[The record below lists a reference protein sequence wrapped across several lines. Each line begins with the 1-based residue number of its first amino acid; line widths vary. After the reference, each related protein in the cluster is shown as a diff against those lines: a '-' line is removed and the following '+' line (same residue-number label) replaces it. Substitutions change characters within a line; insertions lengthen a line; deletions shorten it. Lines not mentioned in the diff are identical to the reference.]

1 MAANKRPK
9 IHFETVEELLGAPV
23 MKDGTE
29 VIKIRDVYPF
39 KDHPFKVI
47 DNERMDEL
55 VDSIKA
61 NGVLSPVLVRPR
73 AEGGYEMISG
83 HRRLHASQKAG
94 LDSIPAIIK
103 DMSDDEAIIA
113 MVDSN
118 VQREEILPSERAW
131 SLKMKMDAMRRQ
143 GARLDLEDTYRTE
156 CDKPG
161 KKTAEIVGDSFGLKA
176 RQVQKY
182 PEVYKL
188 NFKEFDFQTSR
199 SPDIKLQEV
208 YETNPNNNYIN
219 NKYISDND
227 NSKSNLIVSVD
238 GRCDQMRYEDVIANN
253 IDLDILIARNPH
265 EKELLNGIYDLILET
280 VLCANETV
288 VIASNRYPTSFV
300 RGKFLKLKSD
310 HIEYV
315 MECFKGNTTKVK
327 NIKKYLLAALFNA
340 PTTISGYYTAE
351 VNHDLCQPVTR

>member
-1 MAANKRPK
+1 MSERVDFNYYY
-9 IHFETVEELLGAPV
+9 
-23 MKDGTE
+23 GTE
-29 VIKIRDVYPF
+29 AEQFTFYRIPKLLISDSYFSEISCEAKLLYGLMLDRMSLSSRNGWIDDKKRVYIYFSVDEIMEALHIGKNKALKTIAELDTESGIGLIERVKKGQGKTSIIYVKNFTRPF
-39 KDHPFKVI
+39 NKEK
-47 DNERMDEL
+47 E
-55 VDSIKA
+55 
-61 NGVLSPVLVRPR
+61 
-73 AEGGYEMISG
+73 
-83 HRRLHASQKAG
+83 
-94 LDSIPAIIK
+94 
-103 DMSDDEAIIA
+103 SD
-113 MVDSN
+113 
-118 VQREEILPSERAW
+118 
-131 SLKMKMDAMRRQ
+131 
-143 GARLDLEDTYRTE
+143 
-156 CDKPG
+156 
-161 KKTAEIVGDSFGLKA
+161 
-176 RQVQKY
+176 

-188 NFKEFDFQTSR
+188 NFKEFDFQASR

-253 IDLDILIARNPH
+253 IDIDILIARNPH

-288 VIASNRYPTSFV
+288 VIASNRYPASFV